1 MAKETIQE
9 SAIMKFKDY
18 INPLIK
24 WWWLLL
30 ITTLVAGVSS
40 YYATRPQPPI
50 YRANATVMVGR
61 GLYEPNPT
69 GTELGT
75 AVRLAESYAII
86 AQGETVRNGTME
98 ALGLRDL
105 PEYTVVTYPDNQ
117 LINISV
123 VDINPLRAQAVANEL
138 AHQLIR
144 ISPTN
149 PEGQDL
155 ERQAF
160 VNQQLDNLQV
170 EIMRVENE
178 IQEKQASVQ
187 DLTSAVQI
195 ADTESAI
202 AALETKKNILQTN
215 YATLISN
222 TQSGALNTLTLVE
235 PATIPVKPIGP
246 NKPLI
251 IFLVST
257 IGFVLAALT
266 AHLLE
271 YLDRSL
277 KTPDD
282 IERILNLPVIGFIGE
297 MDIRKDNWA
306 YVAKKPRSPI
316 AEAFRAMRT
325 NIEFAGVDKPLRSIL
340 ITSADAE
347 DGKTTVSTNLAIA
360 MGHGDKKVILMD
372 ADLRRGNL
380 HHAVGFSSQPGL
392 SDIFR
397 DRVDVFGA
405 IRTIKEYHLH
415 LITSGQPPANP
426 SDLLA
431 SKKME
436 HILAS
441 LEKVAD
447 TVIIDGPPSIV
458 SDAAVLA
465 SKVDAVLL
473 VIRPGQTREEV
484 ARAVLEQLRRVGANV
499 IGVALN
505 RIPRRGADYYG
516 GFQYLSPAYSGGYY
530 SDSTN
535 GHSDSDE
542 AAPFRPRDPQIDDT
556 QPVRRD

>member
-1 MAKETIQE
+1 
-9 SAIMKFKDY
+9 MKLKDY

-30 ITTLVAGVSS
+30 ITTVVAGVSS

-50 YRANATVMVGR
+50 YRASATVMVGR
-61 GLYEPNPT
+61 GIYEPNPT

-75 AVRLAESYAII
+75 AVRLAESYSLL
-86 AQGETVRNGTME
+86 AQGTTVRNGTME
-98 ALGLRDL
+98 ALGLNDL
-105 PEYTVVTYPDNQ
+105 PEYTVVTYPNNQ

-123 VDINPLRAQAVANEL
+123 IDINPLRAQAVANEL

-160 VNQQLDNLQV
+160 INQQLDNLQL

-178 IQEKQASVQ
+178 IQEKQAGLQ
-187 DLTSAVQI
+187 GFTSAVQI
-195 ADTESAI
+195 ADTEAQIS
-202 AALETKKNILQTN
+202 ALETKKNLLQSN
-215 YATLISN
+215 YATLVSN

-235 PATIPVKPIGP
+235 PATLPIRPIGP

-271 YLDRSL
+271 YMDRSI
-277 KTPDD
+277 KTPED
-282 IERILNLPVIGFIGE
+282 IERVLNLPVIGYIGE
-297 MDIRKDNWA
+297 MDIRQDSWA
-306 YVAKKPRSPI
+306 YMVKKPRSPI
-316 AEAFRAMRT
+316 AEAFRSMRT
-325 NIEFAGVDKPLRSIL
+325 NIEFAGVDQPLKTIL
-340 ITSADAE
+340 VTSADAE
-347 DGKTTVSTNLAIA
+347 DGKTTVASNLALA
-360 MGHGDKKVILMD
+360 MGHGDNKVVLMD
-372 ADLRRGNL
+372 ADMRRGTLHNL
-380 HHAVGFSSQPGL
+380 LELSPQPGL
-392 SDIFR
+392 SEIFR
-397 DRVDVFGA
+397 DRIDLVQAMRYV
-405 IRTIKEYHLH
+405 REYSLNV
-415 LITSGQPPANP
+415 ITSGQPPANP

-436 HILAS
+436 QILKG
-441 LEKVAD
+441 LEEITD
-447 TVIIDGPPSIV
+447 TVIIDGPPAIV

-465 SKVDAVLL
+465 SKVDGVLL

-484 ARAVLEQLRRVGANV
+484 ARAMLEQMRRVGANV

-505 RIPRRGADYYG
+505 RIPRRSAEYYG
-516 GFQYLSPAYSGGYY
+516 GFQYLSPAYTGKYY
-530 SDSTN
+530 SDGIN
-535 GHSDSDE
+535 GNSVLDE
-542 AAPFRPRDPQIDDT
+542 MEPIPAMDATVDET

>member
-1 MAKETIQE
+1 
-9 SAIMKFKDY
+9 MKLNDY
-18 INPLIK
+18 INPLVK

-40 YYATRPQPPI
+40 YFATRPQPPI

-61 GLYEPNPT
+61 GIYEPNPT

-75 AVRLAESYAII
+75 AVRLAESYALL
-86 AQGETVRNGTME
+86 AQGGTVQNGTME
-98 ALGLRDL
+98 ALGLNDL
-105 PEYTVVTYPDNQ
+105 PEYTVVTYPNNQ
-117 LINISV
+117 LLSISV
-123 VDINPLRAQAVANEL
+123 IDINPLRAQAVANEL

-160 VNQQLDNLQV
+160 INQQLDNLQL

-178 IQEKQASVQ
+178 IIEKQASIQ
-187 DLTSAVQI
+187 GLTSAVQI
-195 ADTESAI
+195 ADTETAI
-202 AALETKKNILQTN
+202 SALETKKNLLQTN

-235 PATIPVKPIGP
+235 PATLPIRPIGP

-277 KTPDD
+277 KTPED
-282 IERILNLPVIGFIGE
+282 IERVLNLPVIGFIGE
-297 MDIRKDNWA
+297 MDIRQDSWA
-306 YVAKKPRSPI
+306 YMAKKPRSPI

-325 NIEFAGVDKPLRSIL
+325 NIEFAGVDKPLRTIL

-347 DGKTTVSTNLAIA
+347 DGKTTVASNLAIA
-360 MGHGDKKVILMD
+360 MAHGDRKVILMD
-372 ADLRRGNL
+372 ADMRRGSL
-380 HHAVGFSSQPGL
+380 HSVIGFSPQPGL
-392 SDIFR
+392 SDVFR
-397 DRVDVFGA
+397 DRVDVLEA
-405 IRTIKEYHLH
+405 VRSIKEYNFNV
-415 LITSGQPPANP
+415 ITAGLPPANP

-431 SKKME
+431 SKKMAN
-436 HILAS
+436 ILS
-441 LEKVAD
+441 RLEEVAD

-465 SKVDAVLL
+465 SKVDGVLL

-484 ARAVLEQLRRVGANV
+484 ARAVLEQMTRVGANV

-505 RIPRRGADYYG
+505 RIPRRGAEYYG
-516 GFQYLSPAYSGGYY
+516 GFQYLSPAYTGAYY

-535 GHSDSDE
+535 GHSVSE
-542 AAPFRPRDPQIDDT
+542 EVGTVQVLDPEMDDT

>member
-1 MAKETIQE
+1 
-9 SAIMKFKDY
+9 MKLKDY
-18 INPLIK
+18 VNPLLK

-30 ITTLVAGVSS
+30 ITTVVAGVSS

-50 YRANATVMVGR
+50 YRASATVMVGR
-61 GLYEPNPT
+61 GIYEPNPT

-75 AVRLAESYAII
+75 AVRLAESYALL
-86 AQGETVRNGTME
+86 AQGSTVRSGTME
-98 ALGLRDL
+98 ALGLSDL
-105 PEYTVVTYPDNQ
+105 PEYTVLTYPNNQ
-117 LINISV
+117 LVNISV
-123 VDINPLRAQAVANEL
+123 IDINPLRAQAVANEL

-160 VNQQLDNLQV
+160 INQQLDNLQL

-178 IQEKQASVQ
+178 IQEKQASLQ
-187 DLTSAVQI
+187 GFTSAVQI
-195 ADTESAI
+195 ADTEAAI
-202 AALETKKNILQTN
+202 SALETKRNLLQTN

-235 PATIPVKPIGP
+235 PATLPVRPIGP

-271 YLDRSL
+271 YLDRSI
-277 KTPDD
+277 KTPED
-282 IERILNLPVIGFIGE
+282 IERVLNLPVLGYIGE
-297 MDIRKDNWA
+297 MDIRQDSWA

-316 AEAFRAMRT
+316 SEAFRSMRT
-325 NIEFAGVDKPLRSIL
+325 NIEFAGVDQPLRTIL
-340 ITSADAE
+340 VTSADAE
-347 DGKTTVSTNLAIA
+347 DGKTTVASNLAIA

-372 ADLRRGNL
+372 ADMRRGNL
-380 HHAVGFSSQPGL
+380 HNIVGLTPQPGL

-397 DRVDVFGA
+397 SRVDLIEAV
-405 IRTIKEYHLH
+405 RNIKEYHLNV
-415 LITSGQPPANP
+415 ITSGLPPANP

-436 HILAS
+436 NILTE
-441 LEKVAD
+441 LVGTAD
-447 TVIIDGPPSIV
+447 TVIIDGPPAIV

-465 SKVDAVLL
+465 SKVDGVLL

-484 ARAVLEQLRRVGANV
+484 ARAVLEQMRRVGANV

-505 RIPRRGADYYG
+505 RIPRRGAEYYG
-516 GFQYLSPAYSGGYY
+516 GFQYFSPAYTGSYY
-530 SDSTN
+530 SDRQN
-535 GHSDSDE
+535 GHPVLDEVGTIPAIDS
-542 AAPFRPRDPQIDDT
+542 AIDDT

>member
-1 MAKETIQE
+1 
-9 SAIMKFKDY
+9 MKLKDY
-18 INPLIK
+18 VNPLIK

-40 YYATRPQPPI
+40 FYATRPQPPI

-61 GLYEPNPT
+61 GIYEPNPT

-75 AVRLAESYAII
+75 AVRLAESYALL
-86 AQGETVRNGTME
+86 AQGTTVQNGTME
-98 ALGLRDL
+98 ALGLSDL
-105 PEYTVVTYPDNQ
+105 PEYTVLTYPDNQ
-117 LINISV
+117 LINVSV
-123 VDINPLRAQAVANEL
+123 IDINPLRAQAVANEL

-149 PEGQDL
+149 PEAQDL

-160 VNQQLDNLQV
+160 INQQLDNLQL

-187 DLTSAVQI
+187 GLTSAVQI
-195 ADTESAI
+195 ADTEAAI
-202 AALETKKNILQTN
+202 TALETKKNLLQTN

-235 PATIPVKPIGP
+235 PATLPVIPIGP

-271 YLDRSL
+271 YLDRSI
-277 KTPDD
+277 KTPED
-282 IERILNLPVIGFIGE
+282 IERVLNLPVIGYIGE
-297 MDIRKDNWA
+297 MDVRQDGWA

-316 AEAFRAMRT
+316 AEAFRSMRT
-325 NIEFAGVDKPLRSIL
+325 NIEFAGVDQPLKTIL

-347 DGKTTVSTNLAIA
+347 DGKTTVASNLSIA

-372 ADLRRGNL
+372 ADMRRGNL
-380 HHAVGFSSQPGL
+380 HNIVGLPPQPGL

-397 DRVDVFGA
+397 DRVELTEAVRH
-405 IRTIKEYHLH
+405 IREYRLNV
-415 LITSGQPPANP
+415 ITAGLPPANP

-436 HILAS
+436 LILDG
-441 LEKVAD
+441 LEKIAD
-447 TVIIDGPPSIV
+447 TVIIDGPPAIV

-465 SKVDAVLL
+465 SKVDGVLL

-484 ARAVLEQLRRVGANV
+484 ARAVLEQMSRVGAKV

-505 RIPRRGADYYG
+505 RIPRRGAEYYG
-516 GFQYLSPAYSGGYY
+516 GFQYLSPSYTGPYNNDG
-530 SDSTN
+530 TN
-535 GHSDSDE
+535 GHSAWDE
-542 AAPFRPRDPQIDDT
+542 VETIPALDPTLDDT
-556 QPVRRD
+556 QPVSRD

>member
-1 MAKETIQE
+1 
-9 SAIMKFKDY
+9 MKLKDY
-18 INPLIK
+18 VDPLIK

-50 YRANATVMVGR
+50 YRASATVMVGR
-61 GLYEPNPT
+61 GIYEPNPT

-75 AVRLAESYAII
+75 AVRLAESYALL
-86 AQGETVRNGTME
+86 AQGTTVRNGTME
-98 ALGLRDL
+98 ALGLSDL
-105 PEYTVVTYPDNQ
+105 PEYTVLTYPDNQ

-123 VDINPLRAQAVANEL
+123 IDINPLRAQAVANEL

-160 VNQQLDNLQV
+160 INLQLDNLQL
-170 EIMRVENE
+170 EIMRVEND
-178 IQEKQASVQ
+178 IQEKQATIQ
-187 DLTSAVQI
+187 GLTSAVQI
-195 ADTESAI
+195 ADTEAAI
-202 AALETKKNILQTN
+202 SALESKKNLLQTN

-235 PATIPVKPIGP
+235 PATLPVIPIGP

-271 YLDRSL
+271 YMDRSI
-277 KTPDD
+277 KTPED
-282 IERILNLPVIGFIGE
+282 IERVLNLPVIGYIGE
-297 MDIRKDNWA
+297 MDIRQDSWA
-306 YVAKKPRSPI
+306 YMAKKPRSPI
-316 AEAFRAMRT
+316 AEAFRSMRT
-325 NIEFAGVDKPLRSIL
+325 NIEFAGVDSPLRTIL
-340 ITSADAE
+340 VTSADAE
-347 DGKTTVSTNLAIA
+347 DGKTTVASNLAIA
-360 MGHGDKKVILMD
+360 MGHGDKKVVLMD
-372 ADLRRGNL
+372 ADMRRGAL
-380 HHAVGFSSQPGL
+380 HNIVGIAPQPGL

-397 DRVDVFGA
+397 DRVDVLEA
-405 IRTIKEYHLH
+405 VRYVKEYPLRI
-415 LITSGQPPANP
+415 ITSGLPPANP

-436 HILAS
+436 HILNS
-441 LEKVAD
+441 LEEIAD
-447 TVIIDGPPSIV
+447 TVIIDSPPAIV

-465 SKVDAVLL
+465 SKVDGVLL

-484 ARAVLEQLRRVGANV
+484 ARAVLEQMKRVGANV

-505 RIPRRGADYYG
+505 RIPRRGAEYYG
-516 GFQYLSPAYSGGYY
+516 GYQYLSPAYTGPYY
-530 SDSTN
+530 SDSSN
-535 GHSDSDE
+535 GHPVQE
-542 AAPFRPRDPQIDDT
+542 EVEPMPVLDPTVDDT